1 LSSKQTSYRS
11 IFKATSI
18 FGGVQVFNI
27 LVTLIRGKATA
38 VLIGTAGMGLNGL
51 LLSGLKLITSLT
63 SLGISSSAVRDL
75 SIAFGESDTNRF
87 ETTYTVFRNWIWFTA
102 GLGVLSSILFAPLL
116 SQFAFGNDSYT
127 SAYIWLSS
135 TFIFGALSGGIYT
148 VLRAVRKINY
158 LAQANIY
165 GSVAGLLVT
174 LPILYF
180 WRIDGVM
187 PAIIA
192 ASAVTYL
199 ISIYFRKKVDVKLLN
214 LSLKETFNLGKPMV
228 IMGINMS
235 LSSVLASVSAFI
247 LSAFITNQGSLSD
260 LGLYSAGMSIMGGY
274 IGMVFTAIGT
284 DYFPR
289 LSAVINDKEKWQEV
303 VHHQAELVL
312 IILSIVLTL
321 LVVTSP
327 ILIRVLLSKE
337 FLDTRNFIIISS
349 LSIPLKGLVWVLGFV
364 VLSKGDNRL
373 FFITELLANSWFLVF
388 NLLFY
393 YYYSIDGLAISMVL
407 SYFISILMML
417 FVMKR
422 FYNFYLEKDIFLLLI
437 KGILPLVALVLI
449 YIFIE
454 GFLQIG
460 LLVLIS
466 LLTLIYQFY
475 ELNKRLDIVEFIKS
489 KIVNK

>member
-1 LSSKQTSYRS
+1 MSSKQTSYRS